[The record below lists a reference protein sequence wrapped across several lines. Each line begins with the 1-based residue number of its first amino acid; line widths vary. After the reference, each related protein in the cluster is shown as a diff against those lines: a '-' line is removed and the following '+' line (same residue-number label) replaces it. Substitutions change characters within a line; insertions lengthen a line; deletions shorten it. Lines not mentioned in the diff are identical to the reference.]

1 MEWNLI
7 QCERDLTQ
15 LFWIM
20 NWESSHLWISLCIF
34 FTVQLEIYK
43 INIKFIHS
51 AKKIMFLNLYN
62 IWCEILLCEREL
74 LSIGRKIIIDGH
86 FYRMNN
92 LVIFIIWTCCLFS
105 DKWNSTA
112 SDILRIHS
120 FAECPLR
127 SWKWIEKCKE

>member
-86 FYRMNN
+86 FYREQLGNFYYMNM
-92 LVIFIIWTCCLFS
+92 LFVLRQVKFYCIRYSSYSFI
-105 DKWNSTA
+105 
-112 SDILRIHS
+112 RRM
-120 FAECPLR
+120 P
-127 SWKWIEKCKE
+127 IEKLKMNRKM